1 KAAAQVA
8 AFMPADR
15 LRTLPSARATC
26 MALWGVEARR
36 RSHGPGFWRKFAGWT
51 RNLEA
56 VPVKKTTP
64 SRPRPPP
71 KTEDSRSPGKL
82 SWVPVVDTDCVEP
95 RNTPRIHQLPPGL
108 PVPSQRAY

>member
-1 KAAAQVA
+1 TPWIASDHLHGYSLRRTDGRGWAVYQSLLSTSPPAGVKAAAQVA

-36 RSHGPGFWRKFAGWT
+36 RSHGPGFWRKFAGRT

-56 VPVKKTTP
+56 VPVRKMTP
-64 SRPRPPP
+64 SRP
-71 KTEDSRSPGKL
+71 
-82 SWVPVVDTDCVEP
+82 
-95 RNTPRIHQLPPGL
+95 
-108 PVPSQRAY
+108 